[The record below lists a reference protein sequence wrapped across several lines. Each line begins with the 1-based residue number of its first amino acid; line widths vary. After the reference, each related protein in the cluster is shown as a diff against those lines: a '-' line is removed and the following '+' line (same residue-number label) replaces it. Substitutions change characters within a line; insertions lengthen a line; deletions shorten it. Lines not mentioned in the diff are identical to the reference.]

1 VASRLVVT
9 MHVPGVRAA
18 AAVIVLTALA
28 CVVAV
33 AGDGPI
39 RERPEPYV
47 PSRGELIEIGVITS
61 EFPVPGALPPELYPP
76 ESYGLGPP
84 GPPAWLWWLLG
95 GIAAGGVVWFGV
107 RAVRK
112 LMPIRWRLPRLRG
125 RRWRW
130 RRRART
136 APDEPPATAPARAV
150 DDDEAEVA
158 RVAIDAALAP
168 LREPPDPR
176 AAVIEAYARME
187 HVLAERQLGRR
198 TPEAP
203 REYLRRV
210 MREQGMPEESLTTLT
225 ALFEEAR
232 FSRHPI
238 PESAPRRAASELQSA
253 RAVLAAG
260 STPMGRGGF
269 EPPRDG
275 F

>member
-1 VASRLVVT
+1 MGVS
-9 MHVPGVRAA
+9 GVRTA
-18 AAVIVLTALA
+18 AAVMVLTALV

-47 PSRGELIEIGVITS
+47 PSRSELIEIGVITS
-61 EFPVPGALPPELYPP
+61 DFPVPGALPPEVFPS
-76 ESYGLGPP
+76 EAYGLGPP

-95 GIAAGGVVWFGV
+95 AIVAAAVVWV
-107 RAVRK
+107 AVRIVRE
-112 LMPIRWRLPRLRG
+112 LMRIHWRLPRLHRW
-125 RRWRW
+125 RWRW

-136 APDEPPATAPARAV
+136 APSESPATEPARVAHH
-150 DDDEAEVA
+150 DEAEVA
-158 RVAIDAALAP
+158 REAVDAALAP
-168 LREPPDPR
+168 LREPADPR

-187 HVLAERQLGRR
+187 HLLAERELGRR

-210 MREQGMPEESLTTLT
+210 MREQDIPEESLTTLT

-238 PESAPRRAASELQSA
+238 PESAPRRAASELQTA
-253 RAVLAAG
+253 RAVLAAA
-260 STPMGRGGF
+260 
-269 EPPRDG
+269 PPDAETR
-275 F
+275 